1 MRLQGPNRRTR
12 ASLLVFLERPSRCL
26 DPLFAALPSKNRHRS
41 GRDYNIDTVMAN
53 EGTPNTISDSPNT
66 PEAIDDSTESF
77 GSLLSQFEKTQA
89 DRSKTETA
97 QKEGIVVS
105 ISSDSVFLDIGFKV
119 EGVLSREAF
128 ENNAE
133 GVTVGDRFPV
143 SVKGRN
149 EEGYY
154 ALSRLKIAQPTDWS
168 SLEEAFAQKT
178 AVVGT
183 ATGVVKGGL
192 TVDLGVRAF
201 MPASRSGTRDAAEL
215 EKLVGQEITCRI
227 VKLDAADEDVV
238 VDRRVILEEQTRQLE
253 QKRYSEVSE
262 GDIVSG
268 QVRSLTSYGAFVDL
282 GGVDGLLHVSDIAW
296 SRVNNPEEVLTVGQ
310 QLQVK
315 ILKVDADSRRIS
327 IGLKQLQP
335 EPWDS
340 AADRYQLGQR
350 VSGTVKRL
358 TDFGAFIE
366 VEPGIEG
373 LIHVSEMSW
382 VNKVRKPGD
391 LLKLDD
397 TVEAV
402 ILSINPAERRL
413 SLGLKQ
419 ALGDPW
425 TVVPQKFP
433 AGSVIEGPVA
443 RLTKFGAF
451 VQLAEGI
458 EGLVHI
464 SEISAEKRIN
474 HPQDVLKTGQI
485 VKAQVLAIDIEKRQI
500 KLSMKQL
507 IPTDLDE
514 YLEEHS
520 VGDVVSGRLIEQT
533 ADNVIV
539 ELGEGIRAH
548 CAVNV
553 KTEAAASSQSE
564 AKLDLSALSSML
576 NARWKGETK
585 ASNAQVE
592 PLHVGQM
599 RDFKIVT
606 IDRDTKQ
613 IALEL
618 TT

>member
-1 MRLQGPNRRTR
+1 
-12 ASLLVFLERPSRCL
+12 
-26 DPLFAALPSKNRHRS
+26 
-41 GRDYNIDTVMAN
+41 MAN
-53 EGTPNTISDSPNT
+53 EGTPGTTPDSLNT
-66 PEAIDDSTESF
+66 PKAIDDSAESF
-77 GSLLSQFEKTQA
+77 GSLLSQFEKTHGGQ
-89 DRSKTETA
+89 SKTEGS
-97 QKEGIVVS
+97 QKDGIVIS
-105 ISSDSVFLDIGFKV
+105 ISSDSVFLDIGFKI
-119 EGVLSREAF
+119 EGVLSRGEF
-128 ENNAE
+128 ENNAQ

-168 SLEEAFAQKT
+168 SLEEAYAQKA
-178 AVVGT
+178 AVAGT
-183 ATGVVKGGL
+183 VTSIVKGGL
-192 TVDLGVRAF
+192 TVDVGVRAF
-201 MPASRSGTRDAAEL
+201 MPASRSGTRDAADL

-227 VKLDAADEDVV
+227 IKLDAAEEDVV
-238 VDRRVILEEQTRQLE
+238 VDRRVILEEQARQLE
-253 QKRYSEVSE
+253 QERYAEVRE

-268 QVRSLTSYGAFVDL
+268 LVRSLTSYGAFVDL
-282 GGVDGLLHVSDIAW
+282 GGIDGLLHVSDIAW

-310 QLQVK
+310 RLQVK
-315 ILKVDADSRRIS
+315 VLKIDADSRRIS
-327 IGLKQLQP
+327 LGLKQLQP

-350 VSGTVKRL
+350 VNGTVKRL

-382 VNKVRKPGD
+382 VKKVRKPAD

-402 ILSINPAERRL
+402 ILSINLAERRL

-433 AGSVIEGPVA
+433 AGSVIEGPVT

-474 HPQDVLKTGQI
+474 HPQEALKTGQI
-485 VKAQVLAIDIEKRQI
+485 VRAQVLAIDLEKRQI

-507 IPTDLDE
+507 IPNDLDE

-520 VGDVVSGRLIEQT
+520 IGDVVSGRLIECT
-533 ADNVIV
+533 ENNAIV
-539 ELGEGIRAH
+539 ELGEGIRAN
-548 CAVNV
+548 CAVRV
-553 KTEAAASSQSE
+553 KTEAAASSHSE

-576 NARWKGETK
+576 SARWKGETK
-585 ASNAQVE
+585 ALGAQSE
-592 PLHVGQM
+592 PLHVGQV
-599 RDFKIVT
+599 RNFKIAT
-606 IDRDTKQ
+606 IDRDTKR
-613 IALEL
+613 ISLEL

>member
-1 MRLQGPNRRTR
+1 
-12 ASLLVFLERPSRCL
+12 
-26 DPLFAALPSKNRHRS
+26 
-41 GRDYNIDTVMAN
+41 MAN
-53 EGTPNTISDSPNT
+53 EGTPDTNPNSLNT

-77 GSLLSQFEKTQA
+77 GSLLSQFEKTHGGQ
-89 DRSKTETA
+89 SKTEPS
-97 QKEGIVVS
+97 QKKGIVVS
-105 ISSDSVFLDIGFKV
+105 ISSDSVFLDIGFKI
-119 EGVLSREAF
+119 EGVLSRGEF
-128 ENNAE
+128 ENNAQ
-133 GVTVGDRFPV
+133 GITVGDRFPV

-168 SLEEAFAQKT
+168 SLEKAYAQKAAIT
-178 AVVGT
+178 GT
-183 ATGVVKGGL
+183 VTSTVKGGL
-192 TVDLGVRAF
+192 TVDVGVRAF
-201 MPASRSGTRDAAEL
+201 MPASRSGTRDAADL
-215 EKLVGQEITCRI
+215 EQLVGQEITCRI
-227 VKLDAADEDVV
+227 VKLDAAEEDVV
-238 VDRRVILEEQTRQLE
+238 VDRRVILEEQARQLQ
-253 QKRYSEVSE
+253 QKRYAEVRE
-262 GDIVSG
+262 GEIVSG
-268 QVRSLTSYGAFVDL
+268 LVRSLTSYGAFIDL

-296 SRVNNPEEVLTVGQ
+296 SRVNKPEEVLTVGQ
-310 QLQVK
+310 RLQVK
-315 ILKVDADSRRIS
+315 VLKIDVDNRRIS
-327 IGLKQLQP
+327 LGVKQLQP

-382 VNKVRKPGD
+382 VKKVRKSAD

-397 TVEAV
+397 SVEAV

-425 TVVPQKFP
+425 TAAPQRFP

-451 VQLAEGI
+451 VQVAEGI

-474 HPQDVLKTGQI
+474 HPQDALKTGQI
-485 VKAQVLAIDIEKRQI
+485 VRALVLAIDLEKRQI

-507 IPTDLDE
+507 VPTDLDE

-520 VGDVVSGRLIEQT
+520 IGDVVSGRLIECT
-533 ADNVIV
+533 ENNAIV
-539 ELGEGIRAH
+539 ELGEGIRAN
-548 CAVNV
+548 CVV
-553 KTEAAASSQSE
+553 SVTTEPAASSQSE

-576 NARWKGETK
+576 SARWKGETK
-585 ASNAQVE
+585 ALGAQAE
-592 PLHVGQM
+592 PLHVGQV
-599 RDFKIVT
+599 RNFKIAT
-606 IDRDTKQ
+606 IDRDTKK
-613 IALEL
+613 ISLEL
-618 TT
+618 IT

>member
-1 MRLQGPNRRTR
+1 MADESTANPTPDSLNTSE
-12 ASLLVFLERPSRCL
+12 AS
-26 DPLFAALPSKNRHRS
+26 
-41 GRDYNIDTVMAN
+41 
-53 EGTPNTISDSPNT
+53 
-66 PEAIDDSTESF
+66 DDSTESF
-77 GSLLSQFEKTQA
+77 GSLLSRFERSQA
-89 DRSKTETA
+89 DRSKADAA

-119 EGVLSREAF
+119 EGVLPRESF

-133 GVTVGDRFPV
+133 GVAVGDRFPV

-149 EEGYY
+149 EDGYY

-168 SLEEAFAQKT
+168 SLEEAYVQKA

-183 ATGVVKGGL
+183 VTGVVKGGL
-192 TVDLGVRAF
+192 TVDVGIRAF

-215 EKLVGQEITCRI
+215 EKLVGEEITCRI
-227 VKLDAADEDVV
+227 VKLDAAEEDVV

-296 SRVNNPEEVLTVGQ
+296 SRVNKPEEVLTVGQ

-315 ILKVDADSRRIS
+315 VLKVDADSRRIS
-327 IGLKQLQP
+327 LGLKQLQP
-335 EPWDS
+335 EPWDF

-350 VSGTVKRL
+350 VGGTVKRL

-391 LLKLDD
+391 LLKLND

-402 ILSINPAERRL
+402 ILSISPAERRL

-425 TVVPQKFP
+425 TMVPQRFS
-433 AGSVIEGPVA
+433 AGSVIEGPVE

-464 SEISAEKRIN
+464 SEISAERRIN
-474 HPQDVLKTGQI
+474 HPQDVLKVGQI
-485 VKAQVLAIDIEKRQI
+485 VKVQVLAIDMEKRQI

-533 ADNVIV
+533 GDNAIV

-548 CAVNV
+548 CALKAKV
-553 KTEAAASSQSE
+553 EAPASSGSE
-564 AKLDLSALSSML
+564 AKLDLSALGSML

-585 ASNAQVE
+585 ASTAQAE
-592 PLHVGQM
+592 PLHVGEM
-599 RDFKIVT
+599 RNFRIVT

>member
-1 MRLQGPNRRTR
+1 
-12 ASLLVFLERPSRCL
+12 
-26 DPLFAALPSKNRHRS
+26 
-41 GRDYNIDTVMAN
+41 MAN
-53 EGTPNTISDSPNT
+53 EGTPNTTPDSLNPL
-66 PEAIDDSTESF
+66 EAIDDSTESF

-133 GVTVGDRFPV
+133 GVTVGDRFPI

-168 SLEEAFAQKT
+168 SLEEAYAQKA

-183 ATGVVKGGL
+183 VTGVVKGGL

-215 EKLVGQEITCRI
+215 EKLVGQEVTCRI

-253 QKRYSEVSE
+253 QRRYSEVSE

-268 QVRSLTSYGAFVDL
+268 QVRSITSYGAFVDL

-366 VEPGIEG
+366 VELGIEG
-373 LIHVSEMSW
+373 LIHISEMSW

-391 LLKLDD
+391 LLKLED
-397 TVEAV
+397 TVEVV

-433 AGSVIEGPVA
+433 AGSVIEGPVT

-474 HPQDVLKTGQI
+474 HPQDALKAGQI
-485 VKAQVLAIDIEKRQI
+485 VRAQVLAIDLEKRQI

-520 VGDVVSGRLIEQT
+520 IGDVVSGRLIEQT
-533 ADNVIV
+533 GDNAIV
-539 ELGEGIRAH
+539 ELGEGIRAN
-548 CAVNV
+548 CAVRV
-553 KTEAAASSQSE
+553 KTEPAASSQSE

-585 ASNAQVE
+585 PSNAQAE

-599 RDFKIVT
+599 RNFKIVT

-613 IALEL
+613 ISLEL

>member
-1 MRLQGPNRRTR
+1 
-12 ASLLVFLERPSRCL
+12 
-26 DPLFAALPSKNRHRS
+26 
-41 GRDYNIDTVMAN
+41 MAN
-53 EGTPNTISDSPNT
+53 EGISNTNPDSLNT
-66 PEAIDDSTESF
+66 PDAMDDSKESF
-77 GSLLSQFEKTQA
+77 GSLLSQFEKTHGG
-89 DRSKTETA
+89 RSKTEA
-97 QKEGIVVS
+97 SQKEGIVIS

-119 EGVLSREAF
+119 EGVLSRGEF

-133 GVTVGDRFPV
+133 GIAVGDRFPV

-154 ALSRLKIAQPTDWS
+154 ALSRLKIALPTDWP
-168 SLEEAFAQKT
+168 SLEEAYTQK
-178 AVVGT
+178 AVVAGT
-183 ATGVVKGGL
+183 VTSVVKGGL
-192 TVDLGVRAF
+192 TVDVGVRAF

-227 VKLDAADEDVV
+227 VKLDAAEEDVV
-238 VDRRVILEEQTRQLE
+238 VDRRVILEEQARQLE
-253 QKRYSEVSE
+253 QKRYAEVRE
-262 GDIVSG
+262 GEIVSG
-268 QVRSLTSYGAFVDL
+268 LVRSLTSYGAFVDI

-315 ILKVDADSRRIS
+315 VLKIDADSRRIS
-327 IGLKQLQP
+327 LGLKQLQP

-340 AADRYQLGQR
+340 TAERYQLGQR
-350 VSGTVKRL
+350 VNGTVKRL

-382 VNKVRKPGD
+382 INKVRKPAD
-391 LLKLDD
+391 VLKLDD

-425 TVVPQKFP
+425 AVVPQKFP
-433 AGSVIEGPVA
+433 AGSVIEGPVT

-474 HPQDVLKTGQI
+474 HPQDALKTGQI
-485 VKAQVLAIDIEKRQI
+485 VRAQVLAIDMEKRQM

-507 IPTDLDE
+507 IPSDLDE

-520 VGDVVSGRLIEQT
+520 IGDIVSGRLIECT
-533 ADNVIV
+533 VDNAIV
-539 ELGEGIRAH
+539 ELGEGIRAN
-548 CAVNV
+548 CTVSA
-553 KTEAAASSQSE
+553 KTDPATSSPSE

-576 NARWKGETK
+576 SARWKGETK
-585 ASNAQVE
+585 ALGAQAE
-592 PLHVGQM
+592 PLRVGQV
-599 RDFKIVT
+599 RDFKIAA
-606 IDRDTKQ
+606 IDRSTKKLS
-613 IALEL
+613 LEL
-618 TT
+618 TM

>member
-1 MRLQGPNRRTR
+1 MEICFSGVDRFVLMHTAQRLTGVTSIISLQNRQDRNRRR
-12 ASLLVFLERPSRCL
+12 V
-26 DPLFAALPSKNRHRS
+26 
-41 GRDYNIDTVMAN
+41 YNMRTTAMAN
-53 EGTPNTISDSPNT
+53 EDASNTPPDIINT

-77 GSLLSQFEKTQA
+77 GTLLSEFEKTHA
-89 DRSKTETA
+89 GRSKSENA
-97 QKEGIVVS
+97 QKEGVVVS
-105 ISSDSVFLDIGFKV
+105 ISSDSVFLDIGFKI
-119 EGVLSREAF
+119 EGVLAREVF

-168 SLEEAFAQKT
+168 SLEEAYAQKAT
-178 AVVGT
+178 VVGT
-183 ATGVVKGGL
+183 VTGIVKGGL
-192 TVDLGVRAF
+192 TVDVGVRAF

-227 VKLDAADEDVV
+227 VKLDIAEEDVV

-253 QKRYSEVSE
+253 KKLYSEMNE
-262 GDIVSG
+262 GDIISG

-282 GGVDGLLHVSDIAW
+282 GGVDGLLHISDIAW
-296 SRVNNPEEVLTVGQ
+296 NRVNTPEEVLTVGQ

-315 ILKVDADSRRIS
+315 ILKLDADSRRIS
-327 IGLKQLQP
+327 LGLKQLQP

-350 VSGTVKRL
+350 ISGTVKRL

-382 VNKVRKPGD
+382 VNKVRRPAD
-391 LLKLDD
+391 LLKLDE

-402 ILSINPAERRL
+402 ILSIAPAERRL

-425 TVVPQKFP
+425 EAVPQKFP
-433 AGSVIEGPVA
+433 AGSVVEGPIG

-451 VQLAEGI
+451 MQLTEGI

-464 SEISAEKRIN
+464 SEISADKRIN

-485 VKAQVLAIDIEKRQI
+485 VKAQVLAIDMEKRQI

-514 YLEEHS
+514 YLKEHV
-520 VGDVVSGRLIEQT
+520 VGDLVSGRLIEQT
-533 ADNVIV
+533 GDSAIV
-539 ELGEGIRAH
+539 ELGEGIRAS
-548 CAVNV
+548 CALTE
-553 KTEAAASSQSE
+553 KTEPDARSQSE

-585 ASNAQVE
+585 ASNAQAD
-592 PLHVGQM
+592 PLRVGQM
-599 RDFKIVT
+599 RNFKIIT
-606 IDRDTKQ
+606 IDHDKKRID
-613 IALEL
+613 LEL
-618 TT
+618 T

>member
-1 MRLQGPNRRTR
+1 
-12 ASLLVFLERPSRCL
+12 
-26 DPLFAALPSKNRHRS
+26 
-41 GRDYNIDTVMAN
+41 MAN
-53 EGTPNTISDSPNT
+53 EGTPGTTPDSLNT
-66 PEAIDDSTESF
+66 PEAIDDSESF
-77 GSLLSQFEKTQA
+77 GSLLSQFEKTHGGQ
-89 DRSKTETA
+89 SKTEA
-97 QKEGIVVS
+97 SQKEGIVIS
-105 ISSDSVFLDIGFKV
+105 ISPDSVFLDIGFKI
-119 EGVLSREAF
+119 EGVLSRGEF
-128 ENNAE
+128 ENNAQ
-133 GVTVGDRFPV
+133 GITVGDRFPV

-154 ALSRLKIAQPTDWS
+154 ALSRLKIAQPTDWP
-168 SLEEAFAQKT
+168 SLEEAYAQKT
-178 AVVGT
+178 AVAGT
-183 ATGVVKGGL
+183 VTGIVKGGL
-192 TVDLGVRAF
+192 TVDVGVRAF
-201 MPASRSGTRDAAEL
+201 MPASRSGTRDAADL

-227 VKLDAADEDVV
+227 VKLDVAEEDVV
-238 VDRRVILEEQTRQLE
+238 VDRRVILEEQARQLE
-253 QKRYSEVSE
+253 QERYAEVKE

-268 QVRSLTSYGAFVDL
+268 LVRSLTSYGAFVDL

-310 QLQVK
+310 RLQVK
-315 ILKVDADSRRIS
+315 VLKIDADSRRIS
-327 IGLKQLQP
+327 LGLKQLQP
-335 EPWDS
+335 EPWAS

-373 LIHVSEMSW
+373 LIHISEMSW
-382 VNKVRKPGD
+382 VNKVRKPAD

-402 ILSINPAERRL
+402 ILSINLAERRL

-425 TVVPQKFP
+425 AVVPQKFP
-433 AGSVIEGPVA
+433 SGSVIEGPVT

-451 VQLAEGI
+451 VQVAEGI

-474 HPQDVLKTGQI
+474 HPQDVLKIKQI
-485 VKAQVLAIDIEKRQI
+485 VRAQVLAIDLEKRQI

-507 IPTDLDE
+507 TPTDLDE

-520 VGDVVSGRLIEQT
+520 IGDVVSGRLLECT
-533 ADNVIV
+533 GDNVIV
-539 ELGEGIRAH
+539 ELGEGIRAN
-548 CAVNV
+548 CAVSV
-553 KTEAAASSQSE
+553 KTEPAASSHSE

-576 NARWKGETK
+576 SARWKGETK
-585 ASNAQVE
+585 ALGAQAE
-592 PLHVGQM
+592 PLHVGQV
-599 RDFKIVT
+599 RNFKIAT

-613 IALEL
+613 ISLEL
-618 TT
+618 TG

>member
-1 MRLQGPNRRTR
+1 
-12 ASLLVFLERPSRCL
+12 
-26 DPLFAALPSKNRHRS
+26 
-41 GRDYNIDTVMAN
+41 MAN
-53 EGTPNTISDSPNT
+53 EGTPDTSPDSLNT

-77 GSLLSQFEKTQA
+77 GSLLSQFEKTHGGQ
-89 DRSKTETA
+89 SKTETS

-105 ISSDSVFLDIGFKV
+105 ISSDSVFLDIGFKI
-119 EGVLSREAF
+119 EGVLSRGEF
-128 ENNAE
+128 ENNAQ
-133 GVTVGDRFPV
+133 GITVGDRFPV

-168 SLEEAFAQKT
+168 SLEEAYAQKAAIT
-178 AVVGT
+178 GT
-183 ATGVVKGGL
+183 VTGTVKGGL
-192 TVDLGVRAF
+192 TVDVGVRAF
-201 MPASRSGTRDAAEL
+201 MPASRSGTRDAADL

-227 VKLDAADEDVV
+227 VKLDAAEEDVV
-238 VDRRVILEEQTRQLE
+238 VDRRVILEEQARQL
-253 QKRYSEVSE
+253 QQQRYAEVRE
-262 GDIVSG
+262 GEVVSG
-268 QVRSLTSYGAFVDL
+268 LVRSLTSYGAFIDL

-310 QLQVK
+310 RLQVK
-315 ILKVDADSRRIS
+315 VLKIDADSRRIS
-327 IGLKQLQP
+327 LGVKQLQP

-382 VNKVRKPGD
+382 VKKVRKPAD

-425 TVVPQKFP
+425 TAAPQRFP

-451 VQLAEGI
+451 VQVAEGI

-485 VKAQVLAIDIEKRQI
+485 VRAQVLAIELEKRQI

-507 IPTDLDE
+507 VPTDLDE

-520 VGDVVSGRLIEQT
+520 IGDVVSGRLIECT
-533 ADNVIV
+533 ENNAIV
-539 ELGEGIRAH
+539 ELGEGIRAN
-548 CAVNV
+548 CAVSV
-553 KTEAAASSQSE
+553 MTEPAASSQSE

-576 NARWKGETK
+576 SARWKGETK
-585 ASNAQVE
+585 ASGAQAE
-592 PLHVGQM
+592 PLHVGQV
-599 RDFKIVT
+599 RNFKIAT

-613 IALEL
+613 ISLEL

>member
-1 MRLQGPNRRTR
+1 
-12 ASLLVFLERPSRCL
+12 
-26 DPLFAALPSKNRHRS
+26 
-41 GRDYNIDTVMAN
+41 MAN
-53 EGTPNTISDSPNT
+53 EGTPDAT
-66 PEAIDDSTESF
+66 PAPLNPAEAIDESTESF
-77 GSLLSQFEKTQA
+77 GLLLSQFEKTQT

-97 QKEGIVVS
+97 QKEGIVVA

-133 GVTVGDRFPV
+133 GVAVGDRFPV

-178 AVVGT
+178 AVAGT
-183 ATGVVKGGL
+183 VTGVVKGGL

-282 GGVDGLLHVSDIAW
+282 GGMDGLLHVSDIAW

-327 IGLKQLQP
+327 VGLKQLQP

-340 AADRYQLGQR
+340 ATDRYLLGQR

-391 LLKLDD
+391 LLKLED

-425 TVVPQKFP
+425 AVVPQKFP

-485 VKAQVLAIDIEKRQI
+485 VKAQVLAIDIEKRQV

-520 VGDVVSGRLIEQT
+520 VGDVVSGRLIEQIG
-533 ADNVIV
+533 DNAIV
-539 ELGEGIRAH
+539 ELGEGIRAN
-548 CAVNV
+548 CAVRARS
-553 KTEAAASSQSE
+553 EATPASSQSE

-585 ASNAQVE
+585 ASTAQAE

-599 RDFKIVT
+599 RNFKIVM
-606 IDRDTKQ
+606 IDSDTKQ
-613 IALEL
+613 IDLEV

>member
-1 MRLQGPNRRTR
+1 MTNEDTPDTNPS
-12 ASLLVFLERPSRCL
+12 SL
-26 DPLFAALPSKNRHRS
+26 
-41 GRDYNIDTVMAN
+41 DT
-53 EGTPNTISDSPNT
+53 SDT
-66 PEAIDDSTESF
+66 TDDSTESF
-77 GSLLSQFEKTQA
+77 GALLSRFEKTHVDPSNKEA
-89 DRSKTETA
+89 T

-105 ISSDSVFLDIGFKV
+105 ISADSIFVDIGLKI
-119 EGVLSREAF
+119 EGVLSRGEF

-133 GVTVGDRFPV
+133 GIKVGDRLPA

-168 SLEEAFAQKT
+168 SLEQAYAQRAT
-178 AVVGT
+178 VTGT
-183 ATGVVKGGL
+183 VTSIVKGGL
-192 TVDLGVRAF
+192 TVDLGARAF
-201 MPASRSGTRDAAEL
+201 MPASRSGTRDAADL
-215 EKLVGQEITCRI
+215 EKLVGQEILCRI
-227 VKLDAADEDVV
+227 VKLDTAEEDLV
-238 VDRRVILEEQTRQLE
+238 VDRRVILEEQARLLE

-262 GDIVSG
+262 GDVVGG

-296 SRVNNPEEVLTVGQ
+296 SRVNSPEEVLAVGQ

-315 ILKVDADSRRIS
+315 ILKIDANSRRIS
-327 IGLKQLQP
+327 LGLKQLQP

-340 AADRYQLGQR
+340 ATDRYQLGQR

-382 VNKVRKPGD
+382 VNKVRKPSD
-391 LLKLDD
+391 LLKLND

-402 ILSINPAERRL
+402 ILSIIPAERRL

-425 TVVPQKFP
+425 AVVPQKFP
-433 AGSVIEGPVA
+433 AGSVIEGPVT

-451 VQLAEGI
+451 MQLAEGI

-464 SEISAEKRIN
+464 SEISSEKRIN
-474 HPQDVLKTGQI
+474 HPQEALKAGEI
-485 VKAQVLAIDIEKRQI
+485 VKAQILAVDLEKRQI
-500 KLSMKQL
+500 KLSIKQL
-507 IPTDLDE
+507 IPNDLDE
-514 YLEEHS
+514 YIEEHAI
-520 VGDVVSGRLIEQT
+520 GDVVSGRLIEHT
-533 ADNVIV
+533 GDNAIV
-539 ELGEGIRAH
+539 ELGEGIRAN
-548 CAVNV
+548 CVVNV
-553 KTEAAASSQSE
+553 KTESAASRQSE
-564 AKLDLSALSSML
+564 VKLDLSALSSML
-576 NARWKGETK
+576 NSRWKGETK
-585 ASNAQVE
+585 ELGVRPEAF
-592 PLHVGQM
+592 HVGQM
-599 RDFKIVT
+599 RNFRIIT

-613 IALEL
+613 ISLEL

>member
-1 MRLQGPNRRTR
+1 
-12 ASLLVFLERPSRCL
+12 
-26 DPLFAALPSKNRHRS
+26 
-41 GRDYNIDTVMAN
+41 MAN
-53 EGTPNTISDSPNT
+53 EGTPGTTPDSLNI
-66 PEAIDDSTESF
+66 PEAIDDSESF
-77 GSLLSQFEKTQA
+77 GSLLSQFEKTHRGQ
-89 DRSKTETA
+89 SKTETS
-97 QKEGIVVS
+97 QKEGIVIS
-105 ISSDSVFLDIGFKV
+105 ISSDSVFMDIGFKI
-119 EGVLSREAF
+119 EGVLSRGDF
-128 ENNAE
+128 ENNAQ
-133 GVTVGDRFPV
+133 GITVGDRFPV

-154 ALSRLKIAQPTDWS
+154 ALSRLKIVQPTDWP
-168 SLEEAFAQKT
+168 SLEEAYAQKA
-178 AVVGT
+178 AVAGT
-183 ATGVVKGGL
+183 VTSIVKGGL
-192 TVDLGVRAF
+192 TVDVGVRAF
-201 MPASRSGTRDAAEL
+201 MPASRSGTRDAADL

-227 VKLDAADEDVV
+227 VKLDAAEEDVV
-238 VDRRVILEEQTRQLE
+238 VDRRVILEEQARQLE
-253 QKRYSEVSE
+253 QERYAEVKE

-268 QVRSLTSYGAFVDL
+268 LVRSLTSYGAFVDL

-310 QLQVK
+310 RLQIKVLK
-315 ILKVDADSRRIS
+315 IDADSRRIS
-327 IGLKQLQP
+327 LGLKQLQP
-335 EPWDS
+335 EPWHS

-382 VNKVRKPGD
+382 VNKVRKPAD
-391 LLKLDD
+391 VLKLED

-433 AGSVIEGPVA
+433 AGSVIEGPVT

-474 HPQDVLKTGQI
+474 HPQDVLKVKQI
-485 VKAQVLAIDIEKRQI
+485 VRAQVLAIDLEKRQI

-520 VGDVVSGRLIEQT
+520 IGDVVSGRLLEYT
-533 ADNVIV
+533 GNNAIV
-539 ELGEGIRAH
+539 ELGEGIRAN
-548 CAVNV
+548 CAVSV
-553 KTEAAASSQSE
+553 KTEPAASSQSE

-576 NARWKGETK
+576 SARWKGETK
-585 ASNAQVE
+585 ALGAQVE
-592 PLHVGQM
+592 PLHVGQV
-599 RDFKIVT
+599 RNFKIAT
-606 IDRDTKQ
+606 IERDTKQ
-613 IALEL
+613 ISLEL
-618 TT
+618 TA

>member
-1 MRLQGPNRRTR
+1 
-12 ASLLVFLERPSRCL
+12 
-26 DPLFAALPSKNRHRS
+26 
-41 GRDYNIDTVMAN
+41 MAN
-53 EGTPNTISDSPNT
+53 EGTPDTNPDSPNT
-66 PEAIDDSTESF
+66 PESIDDSAESF
-77 GSLLSQFEKTQA
+77 GSLLSQFEKTHGGQ
-89 DRSKTETA
+89 SKTEA
-97 QKEGIVVS
+97 SQKEGIVVS
-105 ISSDSVFLDIGFKV
+105 ISSDSVFLDVGFKI
-119 EGVLSREAF
+119 EGVLPRGEF
-128 ENNAE
+128 ENNAQ
-133 GVTVGDRFPV
+133 GVAVGDRFPV

-168 SLEEAFAQKT
+168 SLEEAYAQKA
-178 AVVGT
+178 AVAGT
-183 ATGVVKGGL
+183 VTSIVKGGL
-192 TVDLGVRAF
+192 TVDVGVRAF
-201 MPASRSGTRDAAEL
+201 MPASRSGTRDAADL
-215 EKLVGQEITCRI
+215 AKLVGQEITCRI
-227 VKLDAADEDVV
+227 VKLDAVEEDVV
-238 VDRRVILEEQTRQLE
+238 VDRRVILEEQARQLE
-253 QKRYSEVSE
+253 QQRYAEVKE
-262 GDIVSG
+262 GEIVNG
-268 QVRSLTSYGAFVDL
+268 LVRSLTSYGAFIDL

-296 SRVNNPEEVLTVGQ
+296 SRVKNPEEVLTVGQ

-315 ILKVDADSRRIS
+315 VLKIDADSRRIS
-327 IGLKQLQP
+327 LGVKQLQP

-382 VNKVRKPGD
+382 VKKVRKPAD

-402 ILSINPAERRL
+402 ILSMSPAERRL

-451 VQLAEGI
+451 VQVAEGI

-464 SEISAEKRIN
+464 SEMSAEKRIN

-485 VKAQVLAIDIEKRQI
+485 VRAQVLAIDLEKRQI

-514 YLEEHS
+514 YLEQHS
-520 VGDVVSGRLIEQT
+520 IGDVVSGRLIECT
-533 ADNVIV
+533 ENNAIV
-539 ELGEGIRAH
+539 ELGEGIRAN
-548 CAVNV
+548 CAVSV
-553 KTEAAASSQSE
+553 KTEPTASSQSE

-576 NARWKGETK
+576 SARWKGETK
-585 ASNAQVE
+585 ALGAQTE
-592 PLHVGQM
+592 PLRVGQL
-599 RDFKIVT
+599 RNFKIAT
-606 IDRDTKQ
+606 MDRDTKQ
-613 IALEL
+613 ISLEL

>member
-1 MRLQGPNRRTR
+1 
-12 ASLLVFLERPSRCL
+12 
-26 DPLFAALPSKNRHRS
+26 
-41 GRDYNIDTVMAN
+41 MAN
-53 EGTPNTISDSPNT
+53 EGNPNTHSEVPGA

-77 GSLLSQFEKTQA
+77 GSLLAQFEKTHA
-89 DRSKTETA
+89 DRSKTEGA
-97 QKEGIVVS
+97 QKDGIVVS
-105 ISSDSVFLDIGFKV
+105 ISSESVFLDIGFKV
-119 EGVLSREAF
+119 EGVLPRSAF
-128 ENNAE
+128 DNNAD
-133 GVTVGDRFPV
+133 GVSVGERFPV

-154 ALSRLKIAQPTDWS
+154 SLSRLKIAQPTDWS
-168 SLEEAFAQKT
+168 SLEEAYAQKT

-183 ATGVVKGGL
+183 VTGVVKGGL
-192 TVDLGVRAF
+192 TVDVGVRAF

-227 VKLDAADEDVV
+227 SKLNAAEEDVV
-238 VDRRVILEEQTRQLE
+238 VDRRVILEEETRQIE

-262 GDIVSG
+262 GDIVAG

-282 GGVDGLLHVSDIAW
+282 GGVDGLLHISDIAW
-296 SRVNNPEEVLTVGQ
+296 SRVSRPEEVLTVGQ

-315 ILKVDADSRRIS
+315 ILKVDTDSRRIS
-327 IGLKQLQP
+327 LGLKQLQP

-402 ILSINPAERRL
+402 ILSISPAERRL

-425 TVVPQKFP
+425 TVVPQKYP
-433 AGSVIEGPVA
+433 AGAIIEGPVV

-464 SEISAEKRIN
+464 SEISSEKRIN
-474 HPQDVLKTGQI
+474 HPQDVLKAGQI
-485 VKAQVLAIDIEKRQI
+485 VKAQILAIDVEKRQI

-507 IPTDLDE
+507 VPTDLDE
-514 YLEEHS
+514 YLGEHS

-533 ADNVIV
+533 ADNAIV
-539 ELGEGIRAH
+539 ELGEGIRAN
-548 CAVNV
+548 CAVSA

-564 AKLDLSALSSML
+564 ARVDISALSSML
-576 NARWKGETK
+576 NARWKGGTK
-585 ASNAQVE
+585 ASTSQAE
-592 PLHVGQM
+592 PLNVGQV
-599 RDFKIVT
+599 RNFKIVT

-618 TT
+618 AT